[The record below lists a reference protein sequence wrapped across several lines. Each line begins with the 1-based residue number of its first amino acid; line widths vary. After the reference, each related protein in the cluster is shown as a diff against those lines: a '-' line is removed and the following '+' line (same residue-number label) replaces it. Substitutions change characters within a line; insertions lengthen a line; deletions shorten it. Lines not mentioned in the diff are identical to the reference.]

1 LQDAQATRTDA
12 LRRQGKLVRYWW
24 ANQNQTYRHE
34 VAGGYLWSPKRN
46 SNGARNPYYDFMRV
60 VSPGDLVFSYA
71 DTLVKAIGVVKAH
84 AYEAPKPLEFGNTGA
99 YWEKIGW
106 RVDVQF
112 RELIHQVR
120 PADHAETIAKVL
132 PAQYSPLRPN
142 GFGLQNVYLTRVPV
156 DLAETLVALI
166 GIEARNLAK
175 AARVADEGIAADAVG
190 LIQWESHQIEQ
201 LQQNPDLSPTER
213 EALVLAR
220 RGQGKF
226 RQKVAAIEKWCR
238 ITRVEKPEHLRA
250 SHCKPWRDS
259 NNAERLDGENGL
271 LLTPTID
278 HLFDR
283 GFISFESNGD
293 LLISPVAHVNSLERM
308 GIDTANGVNVGSFS
322 SGQRQYLDFH
332 RNSVF
337 LSTRA
342 ALD

>member
-1 LQDAQATRTDA
+1 M
-12 LRRQGKLVRYWW
+12 RYWW
-24 ANQNQTYRHE
+24 VNQNQTYRHE

-71 DTLVKAIGVVKAH
+71 DTLIKAIGVVSAH
-84 AYEAPKPLEFGNTGA
+84 AYEAPKPLEFGNAGA

-106 RVDVQF
+106 RVDIRF

-120 PADHAETIAKVL
+120 PADHAATIAKVL
-132 PAQYSPLRPN
+132 PSQYSSLRSN
-142 GFGLQNVYLTRVPV
+142 GYGLQNVYLTRVPV
-156 DLAETLVALI
+156 DLADTLVGLI
-166 GIEARNLAK
+166 GIEALNLAK
-175 AARVADEGIAADAVG
+175 AARVADEGATADAVG

-201 LQQNPDLSPTER
+201 LEQDPDVGPTER

-238 ITRVEKPEHLRA
+238 VTRVDKPEHLRA

-259 NNAERLDGENGL
+259 DNAERLDGENGL

-293 LLISPVAHVNSLERM
+293 LLISPVAHLSSLERM
-308 GIDTANGVNVGSFS
+308 GVDTSNRVNVGSFS
-322 SGQRQYLDFH
+322 SGQRQYLEFH

-337 LSTRA
+337 LNARA
-342 ALD
+342 RLD